1 MDIKTI
7 KSWLEPLYNILR
19 SKFEPNEMR
28 CIVLSLLFLRLYSE
42 SRDKKDIWE
51 TKQAKSLFD
60 VLPKSNKYV
69 SIISEFLF
77 SAENYLSRLTPN
89 DFDKIIKK
97 IKSVSF
103 EENDI
108 SDILGTANEYYLS
121 AFGIKS
127 AQLNGIFYTPE
138 SVADLMALL
147 IGFDDIK
154 TVYDPACGSGRLL
167 SATDRIRYSAGIEKR
182 LCGQE
187 IDYIGYIVSNMN
199 AFLDNLNFDIKRYN
213 ALSEPQFTEKF
224 DVVIANPPYND
235 EFISEDVR
243 LSLGFDIPVKNG
255 DWAWILNC
263 FNALNDNGRAIILID
278 DGAFN
283 RDGKEGVIRKSFVEN
298 DFISGVVSL
307 PGNIFSNTGTRATIL
322 LLDKNKT
329 PENKSKV
336 MFIDGQSKYI
346 VVDKTK
352 TLTQSN
358 IEEIFTA
365 WCGNL
370 MKNGFSAYVDNSAI
384 ADCGYI
390 LTPQRYV

>member
-97 IKSVSF
+97 IKNVSF

-307 PGNIFSNTGTRATIL
+307 PGNIFSNTGTRASIL
-322 LLDKNKT
+322 ILDKNKT